1 MRMSILK
8 KAAAA
13 LFGNAGVG
21 DVLEDKTFQSI
32 TAGAAATGTM
42 PNRGQYDIT
51 PGKLPVLIPDGYHDG
66 TGIVDSLGGDAEA
79 KHVLETVSFSSDE
92 AGREVAGTM
101 TNRGGVVITPG
112 TSNKTIPEGYHDG
125 TGYVEGD
132 ANLEAGNIKSGVEIF
147 GVTGTMTPDSPPAGN
162 ADVDDVLYGKTFE
175 SAIAG
180 AGAVGTLKLTGNAAA
195 GDVLANKTFYN
206 TNPKTQ
212 VTGSMTNRG
221 AYNITPGASAIAIP
235 KGYHNG
241 MGYVAAIPGFSVQS
255 GTTEMLY
262 NDTIKEVSI
271 DTVDLSKSFL
281 IFNYRDNDTTSS
293 LLVRYVKGV
302 LNSNKITFTRKAKN
316 SACNIAYSVITS
328 DLLRVQRGTTTF
340 TDGSITIP
348 ISSVDLTKSFVIV
361 TNREPDGSYDY
372 EANKALLQAYL
383 SSSTVLFLSF
393 SHWDA
398 KGDCAW
404 QVVEFLV

>member
-8 KAAAA
+8 KAAAS

-112 TSNKTIPEGYHDG
+112 ASNKTIPEGYHDG

-147 GVTGTMTPDSPPAGN
+147 GVTGTLTPDSPPAGN
-162 ADVDDVLYGKTFE
+162 AAVSDVLEGKTFE
-175 SAIAG
+175 SAVAG
-180 AGAVGTLKLTGNAAA
+180 AGAVGSMPNRTG
-195 GDVLANKTFYN
+195 F
-206 TNPKTQ
+206 
-212 VTGSMTNRG
+212 VTAQS
-221 AYNITPGASAIAIP
+221 IT
-235 KGYHNG
+235 Y
-241 MGYVAAIPGFSVQS
+241 S
-255 GTTEMLY
+255 GTTLMFRPQPGHY
-262 NDTIKEVSI
+262 PGDSGNAVQYSDTNWIAENLKKGVSVFGKI
-271 DTVDLSKSFL
+271 GSLEAKVLTASNNLK
-281 IFNYRDNDTTSS
+281 TSS
-293 LLVRYVKGV
+293 DAETAV
-302 LNSNKITFTRKAKN
+302 LNSTYTKLKEI
-316 SACNIAYSVITS
+316 VIG
-328 DLLRVQRGTTTF
+328 GT
-340 TDGSITIP
+340 GSI
-348 ISSVDLTKSFVIV
+348 KV
-361 TNREPDGSYDY
+361 TWEARSYLGDRVY
-372 EANKALLQAYL
+372 VRIYKNDVPYNDEQYW
-383 SSSTVLFLSF
+383 SSSSYGAYGLFELPLMDVF
-393 SHWDA
+393 KNDKIQLYAMIPPSHGAGFVRNFRIYYDII
-398 KGDCAW
+398 DIPTIVPD
-404 QVVEFLV
+404 VVNL